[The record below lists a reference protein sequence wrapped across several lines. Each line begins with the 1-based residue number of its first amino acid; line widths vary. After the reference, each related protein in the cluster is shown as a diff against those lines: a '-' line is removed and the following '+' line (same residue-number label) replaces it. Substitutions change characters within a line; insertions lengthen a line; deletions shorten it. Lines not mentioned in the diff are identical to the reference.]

1 MGRDPFLRSGQNN
14 ALPGRRTGRA
24 RKWMAEEWVGAAP
37 ISTTAQSTSCLIERR
52 SCCAFRPRKSND
64 GTGCP
69 HTPVPQGRIGL
80 APLTDKAIVTM
91 GA

>member
-37 ISTTAQSTSCLIERR
+37 ISTTAQKHLLLDRE
-52 SCCAFRPRKSND
+52 AFMLRLP
-64 GTGCP
+64 
-69 HTPVPQGRIGL
+69 
-80 APLTDKAIVTM
+80 A
-91 GA
+91 